1 MTEGVPGGRAAAA
14 ASGPGWSQGAT
25 GLWSA
30 VRRTGGADG
39 ATVEVPATLLL
50 RVQGS
55 PPAAMASASSGLP
68 RDVVSLSDA
77 ARQRLAQAVQGRGQ
91 PGRDQADLGRGLA
104 SADDTRTV
112 RVGPLDP
119 PRGGG
124 TAPRGPSTT
133 EPGAAESPPVPRS
146 RSGVPARI
154 DVLA

>member
-30 VRRTGGADG
+30 VRRAGGADA
-39 ATVEVPATLLL
+39 ATVELPATLLL
-50 RVQGS
+50 RVPGS
-55 PPAAMASASSGLP
+55 AAAASATAPTGMP

-77 ARQRLAQAVQGRGQ
+77 ARQRLAQAVQGRGE
-91 PGRDQADLGRGLA
+91 PARNGTDPGRGLA
-104 SADDTRTV
+104 ATAEARPAKATAFEPAREAGAVARGQADTASRPAEAT
-112 RVGPLDP
+112 P
-119 PRGGG
+119 P
-124 TAPRGPSTT
+124 
-133 EPGAAESPPVPRS
+133 PRS